1 MDSVRSLDWFSHMF
15 ISHAIPEELKSL
27 VTTVDLDWT
36 PIKAHEWCR
45 AFGLAAHTIGVLALA
60 IAHNLK
66 QTFRVERTQTQK
78 PTTPAR
84 PKSHHP
90 TRRNILAD
98 SLSAQDSTFAK
109 RRRLVT
115 D

>member
-27 VTTVDLDWT
+27 VTIVDIDWT
-36 PIKAHEWCR
+36 PIKAHGWWR
-45 AFGLAAHTIGVLALA
+45 VFGLAAHTIGVLALA

-78 PTTPAR
+78 PRRQATR
-84 PKSHHP
+84 P
-90 TRRNILAD
+90 TR
-98 SLSAQDSTFAK
+98 
-109 RRRLVT
+109 
-115 D
+115 